1 MAALFMSEDATI
13 AVIYHH
19 NVHKRKEYRHGLRFL
34 LFHKQDDASLL
45 SYVTI
50 GHICHLSIVLDV
62 LYLLQGVV

>member
-1 MAALFMSEDATI
+1 MAATLPSEYAAI
-13 AVIYHH
+13 AIIYHH

-50 GHICHLSIVLDV
+50 GHICHLSIVRDV